1 MTRILAGAFA
11 VALVTVSPLDSQSSL
26 GGRPPGEW
34 QEAPAYVPLFAPA
47 RPRASAYH
55 VYVSR
60 LGIDEVLERLARE
73 PSLLHPP
80 GSWSTSA
87 QLAGDAFG
95 QTGGYDRAKLARL
108 YGSKRAVVARGP
120 RGPGSRPSEAWT
132 LVSPYPSTDL
142 ARLEPGTLLIVLD
155 LAGN

>member
-1 MTRILAGAFA
+1 MTRILAGTFA
-11 VALVTVSPLDSQSSL
+11 VALVAVAPLDSQSSL
-26 GGRPPGEW
+26 GGGPPGEW
-34 QEAPAYVPLFAPA
+34 REALGYVPLFAPA
-47 RPRASAYH
+47 GPRASAYH
-55 VYVSR
+55 VYVSP
-60 LGIDEVLERLARE
+60 LGIDAVLGRLARE
-73 PSLLHPP
+73 SSLLHPP

-87 QLAGDAFG
+87 QLPADAFG
-95 QTGGYDRAKLARL
+95 QSGGYDRAKLARL

>member
-1 MTRILAGAFA
+1 LPRILAA
-11 VALVTVSPLDSQSSL
+11 ALAAALITVPLDSQSS
-26 GGRPPGEW
+26 PGPGPAGDW

-47 RPRASAYH
+47 GPRASAYH
-55 VYVSR
+55 IYVSR
-60 LGIDEVLERLARE
+60 LSIDAVLERLARD

-87 QLAGDAFG
+87 QLPGDAFG
-95 QTGGYDRAKLARL
+95 QTGGYDRSKLARL

-120 RGPGSRPSEAWT
+120 RGPASRPSEAWT